1 MRKLKS
7 VMVSKET
14 PEFDDVQEHDLEQIL
29 FGCER
34 SDDCWLDNF
43 LAINEPL
50 HLVRAW
56 SEKAGVNDFE
66 SFRFSLSEAI
76 SRIDLML
83 QDQVNEILHS
93 PRFQCI
99 ERGWVGVYYLCYQLS
114 NQTHIPVKIKL
125 VSATWDEISK
135 DSLKAIEFDQTALFK
150 LLYQNE
156 YGMAGGE
163 PFGLVIGDYQLRYDL
178 RKNHF
183 DRDLSVL
190 SKIAQSAAASFSPF
204 VMSVA
209 PSVFGVDSFNEL
221 ASIKNISAQFEQIE
235 YARWRELRSQDDTKF
250 LGFVAPDVLFRQPYK
265 FDGSR
270 PDSFE
275 FNERIDNSDKD
286 LLWGSGAYCFAA
298 ISIRAFQE
306 YGWFTHMRGIK
317 QGEYNQ
323 GVITAPIR
331 NRTQLYGKNSRT
343 RCPLNVKLSERQE
356 QELSDCGFIP
366 ISPIP
371 ETDMIGMTSNVS
383 LHEPEDYKEKHI
395 ATNAKLTSMLQY
407 TLCVSRIA
415 HYIKVM
421 GRNKI
426 GGYQDAPAL
435 EREFQAWL
443 HQYTTAS
450 DEASEELRAKY
461 PLNEAKISL
470 RMKREMP
477 GHYYSVI
484 HLRPH
489 FQLDQMVSSIK
500 LITELSPEHL
510 V

>member
-1 MRKLKS
+1 MTS
-7 VMVSKET
+7 DFFDEKEYE
-14 PEFDDVQEHDLEQIL
+14 PDHKL
-29 FGCER
+29 FGFENQS
-34 SDDCWLDNF
+34 SDWLNSF
-43 LAINEPL
+43 LNNDDSTHSAL
-50 HLVRAW
+50 MWL
-56 SEKAGVNDFE
+56 EKAECKDLN
-66 SFRFSLSEAI
+66 SFRLSLMETI
-76 SRIDLML
+76 NRIDSAL
-83 QDQVNEILHS
+83 QSQVNEILHHS
-93 PRFQCI
+93 SFQRL
-99 ERGWVGVYYLCYQLS
+99 ERSWIGAKYLCQQVSKQSDAL
-114 NQTHIPVKIKL
+114 VKIKVL
-125 VSATWDEISK
+125 SVTWNELSRDA
-135 DSLKAIEFDQTALFK
+135 LKAIEFDQTALFK

-163 PFGLVIGDYQLRYDL
+163 PFGMVIGDYQLRYEP
-178 RKNHF
+178 RKNYF

-204 VMSVA
+204 IMSA
-209 PSVFGVDSFNEL
+209 SPEVFGIDHFSEL
-221 ASIKNISAQFEQIE
+221 ASTRNISAQFEQNE
-235 YARWRELRSQDDTKF
+235 YARWQELRRNDDTKF
-250 LGFVAPDVLFRQPYK
+250 LGLVAPKVLFRQPYK

-270 PDSFE
+270 RDHFE
-275 FNERIDNSDKD
+275 FNECITDSDKD
-286 LLWGSGAYCFAA
+286 LLWGNGAFCFAA
-298 ISIRAFQE
+298 ISIRTFQE
-306 YGWFTHMRGIK
+306 HGWFSHMRGIK

-323 GVITAPIR
+323 GVIAAPIR
-331 NRTQLYGKNSRT
+331 NSTHLFGKNYRQ
-343 RCPLNVKLSERQE
+343 RCPLDLKLSERQE
-356 QELSDCGFIP
+356 QELSNCGFIP
-366 ISPIP
+366 IAAVP
-371 ETDMIGMTSNVS
+371 ETDMVGMTNNVS
-383 LHEPEDYKEKHI
+383 LYKPEEYKEKHVAI
-395 ATNAKLTSMLQY
+395 NAKLTSMLQY

-421 GRNKI
+421 GRDKI

-450 DEASEELRAKY
+450 DEASDELRAKY

-489 FQLDQMVSSIK
+489 FQLDQMISSIK